1 MSSALSTPP
10 RVSAPRRARAS
21 RRGASAVRPA
31 ATAKKPATK
40 TTRDRSVVVVASS
53 SSSETTTTATTNPVA
68 AALAALVLATSPAPA
83 SLASL
88 AAFAGGGLAVGLLS
102 HPAPAEAALSN
113 PNTRPPRD
121 GVSALRR
128 AVPAV
133 NPEAGDV
140 QRNLEE
146 AAYLLRIPQRKPW
159 GTMEGDVRASLAI
172 VREKRAKLLEP
183 VPKARSI
190 HWFPYDRVGVV
201 NADP

>member
-1 MSSALSTPP
+1 
-10 RVSAPRRARAS
+10 
-21 RRGASAVRPA
+21 
-31 ATAKKPATK
+31 
-40 TTRDRSVVVVASS
+40 
-53 SSSETTTTATTNPVA
+53 
-68 AALAALVLATSPAPA
+68 
-83 SLASL
+83 
-88 AAFAGGGLAVGLLS
+88 
-102 HPAPAEAALSN
+102 
-113 PNTRPPRD
+113 
-121 GVSALRR
+121 LRR

-183 VPKARSI
+183 VPKARPI
-190 HWFPYDRVGVV
+190 HWSPYDRVGVV